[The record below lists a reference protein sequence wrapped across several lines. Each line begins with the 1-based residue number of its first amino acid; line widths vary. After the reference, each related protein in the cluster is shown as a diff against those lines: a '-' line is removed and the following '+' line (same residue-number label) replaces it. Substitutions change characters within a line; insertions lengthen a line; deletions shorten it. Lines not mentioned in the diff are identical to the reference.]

1 MMKQITLEIR
11 KEYDCDVLVVGGGV
25 SGIAAAV
32 SAARGGARVILC
44 ESGGMLGG
52 TATKGLVGPFMT
64 CYDKEARTQ
73 IIRGFFSEFVD
84 RMVAEGGAIAP
95 SECLRGGESVNGYRP
110 LGHKGVTPFSSECFK
125 RVADALCVEAG
136 VRLLFHT
143 TLLACECEGDTI
155 TDAYVATAEGVDHI
169 TAKVFIDTTGSASLA
184 AKAGAETFRDVAQVN
199 STFFTITGVDKEA
212 LDAYMTEHTE
222 MRARYFMDEIE
233 SAKARGEFRS
243 GTQKLRIFEEPDG
256 VWSVNMAQLNETV
269 NELDA
274 EALTNAE
281 ISQRAQIAQIVRF
294 LREHVVGLQNIR
306 LCQTASELGV
316 RESRR
321 MMGKTLLR
329 GEDIAESRFAD
340 EQIAVCANSV
350 DIHRESWGEYQTYS
364 SERNYYIPLS
374 CLVSRDRRNLLAA
387 GKCLS
392 ADTYAFSAVRVMPP
406 CFAMGEA
413 VGILAALSVQRNCA
427 PWEISVS
434 DVQQKILENGG
445 YLEL

>member
-1 MMKQITLEIR
+1 MKQITLEIR

-64 CYDKEARTQ
+64 CYDQEAKTQ

-84 RMVAEGGAIAP
+84 QMVSEGGAIAP
-95 SECLRGGESVNGYRP
+95 SKCLYGGEGVNGYRSD
-110 LGHKGVTPFSSECFK
+110 GHKGVTPFSTECFK
-125 RVADALCVEAG
+125 RVADALCVQAG

-143 TLLACECEGDTI
+143 TLLSCECEDDVI
-155 TDAYVATAEGVDHI
+155 SAAYVVTAEGVDRI
-169 TAKVFIDTTGSASLA
+169 TARVFIDTTGSASLA
-184 AKAGAETFRDVAQVN
+184 AKAGAETFREVAQVN
-199 STFFTITGVDKEA
+199 STFFTITGVDREA
-212 LDAYMTEHTE
+212 LDAYMAEHTE
-222 MRARYFMDEIE
+222 MRERYFMNAIE
-233 SAKARGEFRS
+233 AAKEKGEFGS

-256 VWSVNMAQLNETV
+256 VWTVNMAQLNETI

-274 EALTNAE
+274 EALTKAE

-294 LREHVVGLQNIR
+294 LQKNIVGLNNIR
-306 LCQTASELGV
+306 LCQTAPELGV

-329 GEDIAESRFAD
+329 GEDIAESRFAE

-364 SERNYYIPLS
+364 SKKNYYIPLS
-374 CLVSRDRRNLLAA
+374 CLISRDRKNLLAA

-413 VGILAALSVQRNCA
+413 VGILAALSVRKKCV
-427 PWEISVS
+427 PWEISTS
-434 DVQQKILENGG
+434 EVQQKILENGG

>member
-1 MMKQITLEIR
+1 MRRIALEIR
-11 KEYDCDVLVVGGGV
+11 KEYDCDILVVGGGV

-32 SAARGGARVILC
+32 SAARSGARVILC

-64 CYDKEARTQ
+64 CYDKEAKTQ

-95 SECLRGGESVNGYRP
+95 SECIRGGESVNGYRP
-110 LGHKGVTPFSSECFK
+110 LGHKGVTPFSTECFK

-136 VRLLFHT
+136 VRVLFHT

-212 LDAYMTEHTE
+212 LDVYMTEHTE
-222 MRARYFMDEIE
+222 MRERYFMDEIE
-233 SAKARGEFRS
+233 AAKVRGEFGS
-243 GTQKLRIFEEPDG
+243 GTQKLRIFEGPDG
-256 VWSVNMAQLNETV
+256 IWTVNMAQLNEV
-269 NELDA
+269 IDELDV
-274 EALTNAE
+274 EVLTDAE

-294 LREHVVGLQNIR
+294 LQKNIVGLEHIR
-306 LCQTASELGV
+306 LCETASELGV

-321 MMGKTLLR
+321 MLGKTLLR
-329 GEDIAESRFAD
+329 GEDIAASRFFE

-364 SERNYYIPLS
+364 SQKNYYIPLS
-374 CLVSRDRRNLLAA
+374 CLISRNRKNLLAA

-413 VGILAALSVQRNCA
+413 VGILAALSVQGKCS
-427 PWEISVS
+427 PWDVS
-434 DVQQKILENGG
+434 ASNVQQKILENGG

>member
-1 MMKQITLEIR
+1 MKQITLSIR

-32 SAARGGARVILC
+32 SSARGGASVILC
-44 ESGGMLGG
+44 ENGGMLGG

-64 CYDKEARTQ
+64 CYDKNAETQ

-95 SECLRGGESVNGYRP
+95 SECLRGGESINGYRP
-110 LGHKGVTPFSSECFK
+110 LGHKGVTPFSTESFK

-143 TLLACECEGDTI
+143 TLVAAECEGDVI
-155 TDAYVATAEGVDHI
+155 TCAYVANGEGVDRI
-169 TAKVFIDTTGSASLA
+169 TARVFIDTTGCASLA
-184 AKAGAETFRDVAQVN
+184 AKAGAETFRDVVQIN
-199 STFFTITGVDKEA
+199 STFFTVTGVNKEA
-212 LDAYMTEHTE
+212 LDKHMSAHTE
-222 MRARYFMDEIE
+222 MRKRYFMDEIE
-233 SAKARGEFRS
+233 EAKRRGEFDS
-243 GTQKLRIFEEPDG
+243 GTQKLRIFEGLDG
-256 VWSVNMAQLNETV
+256 VWTANMAQLNV
-269 NELDA
+269 SINELDP
-274 EALTNAE
+274 EEMTDAE
-281 ISQRAQIAQIVRF
+281 IAQRKQIAQIIRF
-294 LREHVVGLQNIR
+294 LKKHIVGLENIQ
-306 LCQTASELGV
+306 LCETASELGV

-321 MMGKTLLR
+321 MLGKTFLR

-364 SERNYYIPLS
+364 SNKNYYIPLS
-374 CLVSRDRRNLLAA
+374 CLVSKNRRNLLAA

-413 VGILAALSVQRNCA
+413 VGILSALSVKRDCS
-427 PWEISVS
+427 PWDVPTS
-434 DVQQKILENGG
+434 DVQRKILENGG

>member
-1 MMKQITLEIR
+1 MRRVSLEIR

-32 SAARGGARVILC
+32 SAARGGARVLLC

-64 CYDKEARTQ
+64 CYDKEAKTQ

-84 RMVAEGGAIAP
+84 RMIAEGGAIAP

-110 LGHKGVTPFSSECFK
+110 LGHKGVTPFSTECFK

-143 TLLACECEGDTI
+143 TLIACECENDAI
-155 TDAYVATAEGVDHI
+155 VAAYVATAEGVDRI
-169 TAKVFIDTTGSASLA
+169 TAKVFVDATGSASLA

-199 STFFTITGVDKEA
+199 STFFTVTGVNKKE
-212 LDAYMTEHTE
+212 LDAYMSEHIE
-222 MRARYFMDEIE
+222 MRERYFMDAIDR
-233 SAKARGEFRS
+233 AKLRGEFDS
-243 GTQKLRIFEEPDG
+243 GTQKLRMFEGVDG
-256 VWSVNMAQLNETV
+256 VWTVNMAQLNEV
-269 NELDA
+269 IDELDV
-274 EALTNAE
+274 ESLTDAE
-281 ISQRAQIAQIVRF
+281 ITQRKQILQLMEF
-294 LREHVVGLQNIR
+294 LRKNIVGLENIR
-306 LCQTASELGV
+306 LCETASELGI

-321 MMGKTLLR
+321 MLGKTVLT
-329 GEDIAESRFAD
+329 GEDIAASRYAD
-340 EQIAVCANSV
+340 AQIAVCANSV

-364 SERNYYIPLS
+364 SKKNYYIPLS
-374 CLVSRDRRNLLAA
+374 CLVSKDRRNLLAA

-413 VGILAALSVQRNCA
+413 VGILASLGVEKRCDLCDVPTSEVQKR
-427 PWEISVS
+427 
-434 DVQQKILENGG
+434 ILKNGG